1 MILFRE
7 LFNKNVYPNSLSV
20 NYAYNNQERQE
31 ITDLY
36 ASSYALDYL
45 RHKLIVSFDTKVFSK
60 LSAVLSLRY
69 QKRMGEY
76 VKYSPT
82 TLSDG
87 SMSYS
92 ASTVGYDPYA
102 LLNLKMKWT
111 ARSYELYLEADN
123 ITGKRYYDIGN
134 VRQPGTWIMA
144 GAKFDF

>member
-1 MILFRE
+1 M
-7 LFNKNVYPNSLSV
+7 
-20 NYAYNNQERQE
+20 A
-31 ITDLY
+31 DLY

-45 RHKLIVSFDTKVFSK
+45 KHKLIISFDTKVVSN
-60 LSAVLSLRY
+60 LSAVISLRY

-76 VKYSPT
+76 VKYTPVIS
-82 TLSDG
+82 SDG
-87 SMSYS
+87 ALSYS